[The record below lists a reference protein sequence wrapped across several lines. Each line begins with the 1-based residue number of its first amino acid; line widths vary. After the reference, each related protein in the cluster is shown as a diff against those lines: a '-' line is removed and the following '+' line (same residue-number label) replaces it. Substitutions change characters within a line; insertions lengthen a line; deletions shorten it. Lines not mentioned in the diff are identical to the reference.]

1 MSEISF
7 HRLVMIFENRLKL
20 QFDDDHHYDD
30 DGDDDD
36 DDDLQ
41 EPVVAAS

>member
-30 DGDDDD
+30 GDDDD
-36 DDDLQ
+36 DDDLR
-41 EPVVAAS
+41 EPVVAAN